1 MDNHQCMCLFF
12 HFPFLPSQLS
22 SSFPSRIAAGIRDES
37 NSRRCIERG
46 RPILTWPIIET
57 FDGRGWL
64 LATWRD
70 ANSGTDVSREG
81 WGWGRERVAR
91 ATRWGGDVIRIGH
104 LDSWKSVTK
113 EGWSLFR
120 IINLVPS
127 LFSSISRY
135 FLYFV
140 ASCFPKITIGIGLC
154 RFWNEFRNLNRL
166 LYFNR

>member
-120 IINLVPS
+120 IINLVPFS
-127 LFSSISRY
+127 LFSIFNVHFSIFSIFRC
-135 FLYFV
+135 FFR
-140 ASCFPKITIGIGLC
+140 FPKITIGIGLC
-154 RFWNEFRNLNRL
+154 RFWTNLGI
-166 LYFNR
+166 